1 MKKLLILLI
10 TGVMFT
16 SCEKTDFETFE
27 ANYKFEMT
35 GRCAQDINGYY
46 RLPLIPSDF
55 AQTTHR
61 FGAYVTNKDIYN
73 LPTEVIWKC
82 DAGIIPIINTHSYA
96 DPSVD
101 SVYCMLAPLGSMIGD
116 TVTIYGQAWFEE
128 GDIIKYDSF
137 NIIFE

>member
-1 MKKLLILLI
+1 
-10 TGVMFT
+10 
-16 SCEKTDFETFE
+16 
-27 ANYKFEMT
+27 MT
-35 GRCAQDINGYY
+35 GRCAQDANGYY